1 MRGYHPPMNLVTR
14 RILAA
19 NIKRMI
25 EKSEMS
31 VRGWALQN
39 RLDVRQIDR
48 ITKQEFAT
56 TIDTL
61 TEIAERIGCQPW
73 QLLVPNMDLSD
84 LPMLVMS
91 QAERELYQKVRAV
104 IDQKL
109 R

>member
-1 MRGYHPPMNLVTR
+1 MNLTAR

-25 EKSEMS
+25 EASGMS
-31 VRGWALQN
+31 VRRWALQN
-39 RLDVRQIDR
+39 KLDVRQIDR
-48 ITKQEFAT
+48 LTKQEFSS

-61 TEIAERIGCQPW
+61 TEIAQRIGCQPW

-91 QAERELYQKVRAV
+91 QAERELYAKVQAL
-104 IDQKL
+104 ISEKL
-109 R
+109 KS